1 MTISAVLLTGGKSRR
16 MGKDKATMQF
26 RGVALWEIQLGLLR
40 GLQLEKI
47 FVSGQNDP
55 PWRPMDAEFVPD
67 DPPSRGPLSGIACVL
82 SRVTTDHL
90 LALGI
95 DTPFMTQT
103 YLRELCARL
112 KPGQGVVPMIDNR
125 FEPLA
130 AIYPRNAQ
138 VDFAEALAGSDFS
151 LQSLIRKL
159 ITAEKLN
166 PIEVSIEEKILFR
179 NLNEPQDF
187 DIS

>member
-26 RGVALWEIQLGLLR
+26 RGVALWEIQLELLR

-55 PWRPMDAEFVPD
+55 PWRPMDTEFVPD
-67 DPPSRGPLSGIACVL
+67 TPPSRGPLSGIAAAL
-82 SRVTTDHL
+82 LRVTTDHL
-90 LALGI
+90 LTLGI
-95 DTPFMTQT
+95 DTPFMTQA
-103 YLRELCARL
+103 YLRDLCARIE
-112 KPGQGVVPMIDNR
+112 PGRGVVPMIDNR

-130 AIYPRNAQ
+130 AIYPCNAR
-138 VDFAEALAGSDFS
+138 VDFGDALAGSDFS

-159 ITAEKLN
+159 VAAARLS

-179 NLNEPQDF
+179 NLNQPQDF

>member
-26 RGVALWEIQLGLLR
+26 RGVALWEIQLELLR
-40 GLQLEKI
+40 GLQFERI

-67 DPPSRGPLSGIACVL
+67 APPSRGPLSGIAAAL
-82 SRVTTDHL
+82 SRVTTDYL

-95 DTPFMTQT
+95 DIPFMTQT
-103 YLRELCARL
+103 YLQELCPRI
-112 KPGQGVVPMIDNR
+112 KPGRGVVPIIDNR

-138 VDFAEALAGSDFS
+138 VDFAEALVGSDFS

-159 ITAEKLN
+159 VAAGKLS
-166 PIEVSIEEKILFR
+166 PIEVSTEEKILFR